1 MLNLFSKKSKK
12 KEFKAFCELT
22 RQPLDKNSTYVLTT
36 AEVISSKKF
45 WDNKMTEPETL
56 SYTVAHFKTQDPT
69 ASRIRQMIFDK
80 FSNEKAWVISDAAIH
95 LFDVDTSAAKARG
108 DQWWDSEGN
117 TAPTETENSLNS
129 LGSQYDDLKNYA
141 IKEAGRSFVSI

>member
-1 MLNLFSKKSKK
+1 MLNLFKKSKK
-12 KEFKAFCELT
+12 KEFKAVCDLT
-22 RQPLDKNSTYVLTT
+22 RQPLDKNSTYILTT

-69 ASRIRQMIFDK
+69 ASRIRQMIFEKYAD
-80 FSNEKAWVISDAAIH
+80 EKAWVISDAAIH
-95 LFDVDTSAAKARG
+95 LFDVDTTIAKARA
-108 DQWWDSEGN
+108 QEWWESEGSE
-117 TAPTETENSLNS
+117 APDETKNSLNA
-129 LGSQYDDLKNYA
+129 LGNEYSDFKNYA

>member
-1 MLNLFSKKSKK
+1 MFNVFKKSKK

-22 RQPLDKNSTYVLTT
+22 SQPLEKDSTYVLTA

-56 SYTVAHFKTQDPT
+56 SYTVAHFKSQDET

-80 FSNEKAWVISDAAIH
+80 YANEKAWVISDAAIH
-95 LFDVDTSAAKARG
+95 LFDVDTDNAKARG
-108 DQWWDSEGN
+108 DEWWESEGSA
-117 TAPTETENSLNS
+117 APTETKNSLNI
-129 LGSQYDDLKNYA
+129 LGNKLEDLRNYA
-141 IKEAGRSFVSI
+141 IQEAGRSFVSI